1 MELSWGSKP
10 TEAGVRCPAPRHQ
23 STVNKIFQSTGAE
36 YFPESLPPSI
46 GARTSPI
53 GIGHWPHGA
62 LLSLEITAGT
72 DRVNCLR
79 NIGAKT
85 GILKFTFLRQ
95 QDRQLLARMRTVLM
109 CLSERYDQ
117 IYKHWM
123 SFSSASSQTINRRVI
138 CCPYRNILPLQPKN
152 QPYYSILST
161 LLVIFLKIG
170 K

>member
-1 MELSWGSKP
+1 MGGGLWLHTVQRMNFLIFLSFSVFCFLSFSLSWASEGSRRRAYGGRRDLDPCRGGRVELSWGSKP

-109 CLSERYDQ
+109 CLS
-117 IYKHWM
+117 
-123 SFSSASSQTINRRVI
+123 
-138 CCPYRNILPLQPKN
+138 
-152 QPYYSILST
+152 
-161 LLVIFLKIG
+161 
-170 K
+170 